1 MWVELSI
8 FCGTNRDQSERK
20 FGGIMMKKI
29 TVLLLLMFCVPALS
43 VAAEQVKKESRIVVQ
58 KEEQSV
64 FKGLFY
70 RVWSKLRTLTPK
82 MSRRNQSRS
91 VVTAGVRGA
100 ETTDSLIEP
109 YWKGDKTDDP
119 AYVKELT
126 EFNKAHQLAENGD
139 LASAIK
145 AFSSFIS
152 EYDDSSLKPNA
163 QFALGMSY
171 GGMGQTKSGVNALN
185 SFVKENPAHPM
196 VADAKQ
202 VIAELQ

>member
-1 MWVELSI
+1 
-8 FCGTNRDQSERK
+8 
-20 FGGIMMKKI
+20 MKKI

-43 VAAEQVKKESRIVVQ
+43 VAAEQAKKESRIVVQ
-58 KEEQSV
+58 KEEQSI

-82 MSRRNQSRS
+82 MSQRNRSRS

-119 AYVKELT
+119 VYVKELT
-126 EFNKAHQLAENGD
+126 EFNNAHQLAENGD
-139 LASAIK
+139 LPSAVK
-145 AFSSFIS
+145 AFTSFIS
-152 EYDDSSLKPNA
+152 EHGDSDLKPNA

-171 GGMGQTKSGVNALN
+171 GGMGQAKSGVNALN
-185 SFVKENPAHPM
+185 AFVEENPTHPM

-202 VIAELQ
+202 VIAELK